1 MHELMGGW
9 RSFFQGRKRK
19 AAASGTAAV
28 LGGGMILAAASF
40 NINIGNPT
48 TDCGGTASSVTVD
61 SITWTFQESECVGQ
75 FANGE
80 YWVQGPVTI
89 TDINPDA
96 ASGDNGWQVNPPLID
111 DKLLTGSS
119 CLGADGCGEQS
130 LDSQGDNYYAAEM
143 PALPYTAN
151 GGESIVKA
159 DSTVPPPAGC
169 PGDTCLD
176 VAAVLTV
183 LEDVPTDNGA
193 TVFRPPYMGTAKPLY
208 STDDMDAQYAGL
220 PELTSTAE
228 IDEDLPTLAQAH
240 DAIGRPNISTHVQ
253 ELSMFQAVINVGL
266 DGVDSTPYGP
276 QIGNVQVESILRAL
290 IVKGG
295 DDEDERRQVMI
306 DAVQR
311 GIDVQGALEMNMNWY
326 AAGAVNHS
334 YMLPAVIAAF
344 MLDNAG
350 MKAAINDDPDA
361 DGPFQEQADIYPG
374 RNGNPVW
381 GQNRGDE
388 TSYWA
393 ELNDAGSNG
402 TMYDPYG
409 YVDGGDLQAEQ
420 TYQWCCTTAHLKGNA
435 MIVHLM
441 GMETVWSDDKS
452 LDYVERWVTAG
463 HHTQPDP
470 CAPIAQGGGPGTGDE
485 CVLDPDLEP
494 GSTFTSFTCQAGQQ
508 CGRMPSRHGTDVDA
522 AATSSVL
529 VNDAWA
535 EYRSLW

>member
-1 MHELMGGW
+1 MRRWGAVALATLVVAG
-9 RSFFQGRKRK
+9 
-19 AAASGTAAV
+19 GTA
-28 LGGGMILAAASF
+28 GGLVISGDQQGVS
-40 NINIGNPT
+40 
-48 TDCGGTASSVTVD
+48 CGATASSVTVD
-61 SITWTFQESECVGQ
+61 TITWTFAESECVGQ

-80 YWVQGPVTI
+80 YWVQGPVSI

-96 ASGDNGWQVNPPLID
+96 ASGDNGWQVNPSLID

-130 LDSQGDNYYAAEM
+130 LDSQGDNYDAAEM
-143 PALPYTAN
+143 PSLPYTAN

-159 DSTVPPPAGC
+159 DSTVPPPGGC

-183 LEDVPTDNGA
+183 LDDVPTDNGA

-208 STDDMDAQYAGL
+208 STNDIETRLSAL
-220 PELTSTAE
+220 PELASTPT
-228 IDEDLPTLAQAH
+228 IDASLPTLAEAD
-240 DAIGRPNISTHVQ
+240 DAIERPNVSTHVQ
-253 ELSMFQAVINVGL
+253 ELSMFQAPLNVGL

-276 QIGNVQVESILRAL
+276 QIGNVYVESVLRAL

-295 DDEDERRQVMI
+295 DDEAKRREVMI

-311 GIDVQGALEMNMNWY
+311 GIDVHGALEMNMNWY

-334 YMLPAVIAAF
+334 YMLPAVFAAF

-350 MKAAINDDPDA
+350 MKSAINDDPDS
-361 DGPFQEQADIYPG
+361 DGPFQEQADVYAG

-388 TSYWA
+388 ASYWT
-393 ELNDAGSNG
+393 ELNDPGSNG

-409 YVDGGDLQAEQ
+409 YIDGGNLQAEQ

-435 MIVHLM
+435 LIVHLM

-470 CAPIAQGGGPGTGDE
+470 CAPISQGGGPDPGGPN
-485 CVLDPDLEP
+485 CVLDPNLTV
-494 GSTFTSFTCQAGQQ
+494 GSTFTSFSCEGGQE
-508 CGRMPSRHGTDVDA
+508 CGRIVSRHGTDVDG
-522 AATSSVL
+522 AATNSAL
-529 VNDAWA
+529 VDDAWP

>member
-1 MHELMGGW
+1 MRRWAGAALATLVVAGGVA
-9 RSFFQGRKRK
+9 GGLVI
-19 AAASGTAAV
+19 SGDQQATA
-28 LGGGMILAAASF
+28 
-40 NINIGNPT
+40 
-48 TDCGGTASSVTVD
+48 CGGTASSVTVD
-61 SITWTFQESECVGQ
+61 TITWTFSEAECVGQ

-111 DKLLTGSS
+111 DKLLTGSA
-119 CLGADGCGEQS
+119 CLGADGCGVQS
-130 LDSQGDNYYAAEM
+130 LDSQGDNYDAGEM

-183 LEDVPTDNGA
+183 LDDVPADNGA
-193 TVFRPPYMGTAKPLY
+193 TVFRPPYMGTSKPLY
-208 STDDMDAQYAGL
+208 STDDMEAQYAAL
-220 PELTSTAE
+220 PELTSTPTLDAN
-228 IDEDLPTLAQAH
+228 LPTLAQAH
-240 DAIGRPNISTHVQ
+240 DSIGRPNISAHVQ
-253 ELSMFQAVINVGL
+253 ELSMFQAVTNVGL
-266 DGVDSTPYGP
+266 DGIDSTPYGP

-295 DDEDERRQVMI
+295 DDEDERRLVMI
-306 DAVQR
+306 DAIQR

-350 MKAAINDDPDA
+350 MKAAINDDQDA
-361 DGPFQEQADIYPG
+361 DGPFQEQADIYKN
-374 RNGNPVW
+374 RDVAVW

-388 TSYWA
+388 ASYWA

-435 MIVHLM
+435 LIVHLM

-452 LDYVERWVTAG
+452 LEYVERWVTAG
-463 HHTQPDP
+463 HHMQPDP

-494 GSTFTSFTCQAGQQ
+494 GSTFTSFTCQAGED
-508 CGRMPSRHGTDVDA
+508 CGRMPERHGTDVDG

-529 VNDAWA
+529 VNDAWD